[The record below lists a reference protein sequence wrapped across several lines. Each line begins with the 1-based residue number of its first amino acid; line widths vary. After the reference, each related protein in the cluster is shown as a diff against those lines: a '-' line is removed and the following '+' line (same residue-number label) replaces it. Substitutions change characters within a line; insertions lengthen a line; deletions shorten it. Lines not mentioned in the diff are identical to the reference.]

1 MRKKLLPVLALIILV
16 ASTMVGCGEGSS
28 NPSTVATLSEIEGD
42 VSVMEAGT
50 GSWTEGQLGMELKVG
65 DSVKTGNNS
74 SAEITFFDGNTIE
87 LEADTEIEITSVD
100 VSSDTGGTTVT
111 ITQTIGT
118 IITRLTQLLDLAS
131 SYETVTPSGVTSVR
145 AYYPAHPAT
154 AVVGVTG
161 NGTTWIANQGGNIS
175 IEGGVGLPLLIPEGQ
190 KGLIMPGLSP
200 QLMPPNLPPLAHD
213 DTFDTYED
221 HPVTIN
227 RPGVLF
233 NDFDPDVYDLLHV
246 IAVNASGTVGAI
258 IAWGPRGAFTYDPNG
273 QFDYLQAGNST
284 TDSFTYIV
292 SDACGG
298 NATATVT
305 ITINGVD

>member
-1 MRKKLLPVLALIILV
+1 
-16 ASTMVGCGEGSS
+16 MVGCGEGSS
-28 NPSTVATLSEIEGD
+28 APSAVATLSEIEGD

-50 GSWTEGQLGMELKVG
+50 DSWVEGQVGMELEEG
-65 DSVKTGNNS
+65 DAIKTGNDS
-74 SAEITFFDGNTIE
+74 SAAITFLDGTTME
-87 LEADTEIEITSVD
+87 LEANTEIEISSVD
-100 VSSDTGGTTVT
+100 VSADTGGTTVT

-118 IITRLTQLLDLAS
+118 VISRLTQILDPAS

-145 AYYPAHPAT
+145 ARPANPAT

-161 NGTTWIANQGGNIS
+161 NGTTWIANLGGDVWMKGQG
-175 IEGGVGLPLLIPEGQ
+175 IELLVPDGR
-190 KGLIMPGLSP
+190 KGLVMPGQLP
-200 QLMPPNLPPLAHD
+200 ELMPPNLPPLAQD
-213 DTFDTYED
+213 DTFVTAE
-221 HPVTIN
+221 HLPVILP

-246 IAVNASGTVGAI
+246 TAVNTGGTVGAV

-284 TDSFTYIV
+284 TDSFTYTI

-298 NATATVT
+298 NSTATVT
-305 ITINGVD
+305 ITINGVG

>member
-1 MRKKLLPVLALIILV
+1 MGKRLLSILTLIILV
-16 ASTMVGCGEGSS
+16 ASTVVGCGGGS
-28 NPSTVATLSEIEGD
+28 PTTSTVAILSEIEGD

-50 GSWTEGQLGMELKVG
+50 DSWTEGQVGMSLEVG
-65 DSVKTGNNS
+65 DTVKTGNNS
-74 SAEITFFDGNTIE
+74 RAEIMFFDGNIME

-100 VSSDTGGTTVT
+100 VSTDTGGTTVT

-118 IITRLTQLLDLAS
+118 VISRLTQLLDPAS

-145 AYYPAHPAT
+145 AYPAHPAT

-175 IEGGVGLPLLIPEGQ
+175 TEGQGVKLLIPEGQ
-190 KGLIMPGLSP
+190 RGLVMPGLP
-200 QLMPPNLPPLAHD
+200 PGLMPPNLPPLAHD
-213 DTFDTYED
+213 DAFVTDEH
-221 HPVTIN
+221 HPVTIT

-233 NDFDPDVYDLLHV
+233 NDFDPDVYDLLTV
-246 IAVNASGTVGAI
+246 TAVNTSGTVGAVV
-258 IAWGPRGAFTYDPNG
+258 AWGPLGAFTYDPSG
-273 QFDYLQAGNST
+273 QFEYLQAGNST
-284 TDSFTYIV
+284 TDSFTYTV

-298 NATATVT
+298 NDTATVT

>member
-1 MRKKLLPVLALIILV
+1 MHNKLLLMLALTILV
-16 ASTMVGCGEGSS
+16 ASTLVGCGEGSPT
-28 NPSTVATLSEIEGD
+28 PSTVATLSEIEGE

-50 GSWTEGQLGMELKVG
+50 ESWMDGQVGMSLVVG
-65 DSVKTGNNS
+65 DTVKTGNNS
-74 SAEITFFDGNTIE
+74 SAEITFLDGNTME

-100 VSSDTGGTTVT
+100 VSTDTGGTTVT

-118 IITRLTQLLDLAS
+118 VISRLTQLLDPAS

-145 AYYPAHPAT
+145 AYPTHPA
-154 AVVGVTG
+154 AAIVGVTG

-175 IEGGVGLPLLIPEGQ
+175 TEGQVGLPLLIPDGQ
-190 KGLIMPGLSP
+190 RGLIMPGHSP
-200 QLMPPNLPPLAHD
+200 ELMPPNLPPLAHD
-213 DTFDTYED
+213 DAFVTNEL
-221 HPVTIN
+221 HPVVVT

-233 NDFDPDVYDLLHV
+233 NDFDHDVYDLLRV
-246 IAVNASGTVGAI
+246 TAVNASGTVGAV

-284 TDSFTYIV
+284 SDSFTYTV

-298 NATATVT
+298 NDTATVT

>member
-1 MRKKLLPVLALIILV
+1 MRKKLLQILVLTILV
-16 ASTMVGCGEGSS
+16 ASTVVGCGGGGS
-28 NPSTVATLSEIEGD
+28 PTTSTVAVLSDIGGD
-42 VSVMEAGT
+42 VSVMEAGMD
-50 GSWTEGQLGMELKVG
+50 SWTEGQVGISLVVG
-65 DSVKTGNNS
+65 DTVKTGNNS
-74 SAEITFFDGNTIE
+74 SAEITFLDGNTME
-87 LEADTEIEITSVD
+87 LEADTEIEITSV
-100 VSSDTGGTTVT
+100 STDTGGTTVT

-118 IITRLTQLLDLAS
+118 VITRLTQLLDPAS

-145 AYYPAHPAT
+145 ARPAHPAT

-175 IEGGVGLPLLIPEGQ
+175 TEGQGVPLLIPEGR
-190 KGLIMPGLSP
+190 KGLVMLGLSP

-213 DTFDTYED
+213 DAFVTNELN
-221 HPVTIN
+221 PVIVT

-246 IAVNASGTVGAI
+246 TAVNTSETLGAV

-273 QFDYLQAGNST
+273 QFDYLPAGNST
-284 TDSFTYIV
+284 TDSFTYTV

-298 NATATVT
+298 NDTATVT
-305 ITINGVD
+305 ITINGVDE

>member
-1 MRKKLLPVLALIILV
+1 MHNKLLLMLALTILV
-16 ASTMVGCGEGSS
+16 ASTLVGCGEGSPT
-28 NPSTVATLSEIEGD
+28 PSTVATLSEIEGE

-50 GSWTEGQLGMELKVG
+50 ESWMDGQVGMSLVVG
-65 DSVKTGNNS
+65 DTVKTGNNS
-74 SAEITFFDGNTIE
+74 SAEITFLDGNTME

-100 VSSDTGGTTVT
+100 VSTDTGGTTVT

-118 IITRLTQLLDLAS
+118 VISRLTQLLDPAS

-145 AYYPAHPAT
+145 AYPTHPAT

-175 IEGGVGLPLLIPEGQ
+175 TEGQVGLPLLIPDGQ
-190 KGLIMPGLSP
+190 RGLIMPGHSP
-200 QLMPPNLPPLAHD
+200 ELMPPNLPPLAHD
-213 DTFDTYED
+213 DAFVTNEL
-221 HPVTIN
+221 HPVVVT

-233 NDFDPDVYDLLHV
+233 NDFDHDVYDLLRV
-246 IAVNASGTVGAI
+246 TAVNASGTVGAV

-284 TDSFTYIV
+284 SDNFTYTV

-298 NATATVT
+298 NDTATVT